1 MVLFDKKSSR
11 FLVMTDLTSSVVIGT
26 LFFAYVRLFNRTM
39 TAYKNSQYTM
49 TWEEYIHDSLDNYP
63 FLPTRM

>member
-1 MVLFDKKSSR
+1 
-11 FLVMTDLTSSVVIGT
+11 MTDLTSSVVIGT